1 MIIIISHD
9 KRFEQL
15 EAETI
20 YIQEER
26 KMSNSLKKILHTT
39 MLLLCMLLCFPIS
52 YQLYKLISSHATL
65 ILTFHYV
72 YNIIMVVTLGM
83 IVICF
88 NSIQAETDCQ
98 KLINKN
104 RNIRNILYINV
115 VVELFSGIIQ
125 KETGLFEI
133 FNIKIT
139 YLLLL
144 DIALLLYFQGQIDK
158 LKNEL

>member
-1 MIIIISHD
+1 
-9 KRFEQL
+9 
-15 EAETI
+15 
-20 YIQEER
+20 
-26 KMSNSLKKILHTT
+26 MSNSLKKFLHTT
-39 MLLLCMLLCFPIS
+39 MLLLCMLLCFPTS

-65 ILTFHYV
+65 ISTFHYV
-72 YNIIMVVTLGM
+72 YNIIMVVTLGI

-88 NSIQAETDCQ
+88 NSIQAETDYQ

-115 VVELFSGIIQ
+115 VVELLSGIIQ

-144 DIALLLYFQGQIDK
+144 YIALLLYFQGQIDK
-158 LKNEL
+158 FKNEL